1 MMIKYTVAFIGLL
14 LLSSCS
20 ESNVDQISDSQ
31 DNHIIIDVRSAIEYQ
46 TGHLE
51 GAINIPHTEIEERIS
66 THVESLDSKIL
77 LYCGSGKRSG
87 IAQEVLLKMGYENAV
102 NGGGYESLKSK
113 GYK

>member
-1 MMIKYTVAFIGLL
+1 MIKYTVAFFGLL

-20 ESNVDQISDSQ
+20 EGNFDPTSDSQ
-31 DNHIIIDVRSAIEYQ
+31 DDYIIIDVRSAIEFQ

-51 GAINIPHTEIEERIS
+51 GAINIPHTQIAERVS
-66 THVESLDSKIL
+66 MHVESLDSKIL

-87 IAQEVLLKMGYENAV
+87 IAQEVLLEMGYENAV

-113 GYK
+113 GYR